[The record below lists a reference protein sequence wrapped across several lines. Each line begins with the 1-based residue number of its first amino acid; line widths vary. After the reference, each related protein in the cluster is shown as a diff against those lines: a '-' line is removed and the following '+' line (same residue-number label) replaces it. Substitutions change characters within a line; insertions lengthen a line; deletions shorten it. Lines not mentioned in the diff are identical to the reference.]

1 LNFLEEKSQMVLD
14 PTRKSSLSTAELS
27 AFYQQIGGV
36 KVFNTEQGVAGGKT
50 FTIFKDSGDP
60 DLTKKV
66 AAVKEAIRLIDA
78 KGVAIPTGL
87 RVYCTN
93 AYAAQNRAFHRDGQW
108 NEVAMVILGP
118 KAVTGGRADAMSGT
132 NLGGCNPPTITCI
145 HEIGH
150 ILHEHGAGDVF
161 WETGSP
167 LSGKAAS
174 AGEVSGYAGQN
185 GKEFVAEV
193 FAGKVLGKAFSAAV
207 NNEYAGFGGP
217 AVP

>member
-1 LNFLEEKSQMVLD
+1 MVLD
-14 PTRKSSLSTAELS
+14 ATRKSKLSTTELS
-27 AFYQQIGGV
+27 AFYQQVGAV
-36 KVFNTEQGVAGGKT
+36 KVFESEVGAAGGKKYM
-50 FTIFKDSGDP
+50 IFKDLGDP
-60 DLTKKV
+60 DLATKV
-66 AAVKEAIRLIDA
+66 TAVKDAIRLIDA

-108 NEVAMVILGP
+108 NEIAMVILGP
-118 KAVTGGRADAMSGT
+118 KAVVGGRADAMSGT
-132 NLGGCNPPTITCI
+132 KLGGCNPPTITCI

-167 LSGKAAS
+167 LSGKATT

-193 FAGKVLGKAFSAAV
+193 FAGKILGKAFSAAV
-207 NNEYAGFGGP
+207 NNEYAGFHGP